1 MKILDTHIAVMAIEK
16 DGRIITD
23 MFEAWPH
30 IKSGKFIPLTWSGKD
45 PLFYYNVGTGQVVL
59 PNDIMCTYLLD
70 GQPATAVDLLR
81 ASRPYGFVGIDTQGA
96 AVSLTDNGHVV
107 SVNPQPSE
115 KAH

>member
-1 MKILDTHIAVMAIEK
+1 MKILNTHKAVMAIEK

-30 IKSGKFIPLTWSGKD
+30 IKSGNFIPLTWSGKN
-45 PLFYYNVGTGQVVL
+45 PLFYYNTSTRQVVL
-59 PNDIMCTYLLD
+59 PNDIMYTYLLD
-70 GQPATAVDLLR
+70 GRPVTAVELLR

-96 AVSLTDNGHVV
+96 AASLTDNGHVV

-115 KAH
+115 KVH